1 MTDQHLPVGKK
12 ERAKITVP
20 DRLDRPA
27 IGMEA
32 EFALVVDDEQ
42 ADPVKIFGSPAAFM
56 RESGPHRLGSSYHIP
71 TGGAVYFDTGVI
83 EVVTP
88 VIEIDDGCAPRA
100 VRSLWEGIH
109 YVRAE
114 LDDWEKRTGRS
125 ARLMGFSTHYN
136 VSLDGVLEEKG
147 ERSASKLAML
157 LTHILA
163 VPVMMLA
170 ANRKSTGVG
179 VRPRGERV
187 EVTVDFTPSPALMVA
202 TATLVTA
209 VIREVATWRSF
220 DLSMLE
226 RKGMPR
232 IKGFRP
238 VPHTSRQG
246 WLARNTSFPENP
258 FIVPLD
264 RIQWPLVGGG
274 WASLRQIAKRCVRPF
289 RRPLR
294 EIGDRP
300 TLDLIYAVLRKR
312 KPSFLDRLDRP
323 PEYEDVG
330 RLCGWDD
337 LYLDTQLRRSRYEEI
352 LIRTTAR
359 QRVAIHGEVFQ
370 TRGTQGWSRVVLESE
385 RTGRRRVVGIDYL
398 VTQQPR
404 WL

>member
-1 MTDQHLPVGKK
+1 MTDLHLPVGKK
-12 ERAKITVP
+12 EQAKITVP
-20 DRLDRPA
+20 ERLDQPA

-42 ADPVKIFGSPAAFM
+42 ADPVKVFGSPAAFI
-56 RESGPHRLGSSYHIP
+56 RDSGPHRLGSSYHIP

-88 VIEIDDGCAPRA
+88 VIEIEPHCAARA

-109 YVRAE
+109 YVRGE
-114 LDDWEKRTGRS
+114 LDDWEARTGRS
-125 ARLMGFSTHYN
+125 ARLVGFSTHYN
-136 VSLDGVLEEKG
+136 VSLDGLLDESG
-147 ERSASKLAML
+147 ERSSSKLAML

-209 VIREVATWRSF
+209 VIREVATWPSF
-220 DLSMLE
+220 DLSALD
-226 RKGMPR
+226 RRRIPR
-232 IKGFRP
+232 IKGFHP

-246 WLARNTSFPENP
+246 WLARNTCFPENP
-258 FIVPLD
+258 FTAPVD

-274 WASLRQIAKRCVRPF
+274 WASLRQIARRCVRPF
-289 RRPLR
+289 RHPIR

-300 TLDLIYAVLRKR
+300 TLNLLYAVLRKR
-312 KPSFLDRLDRP
+312 KPSLLDLIDRP
-323 PEYEDVG
+323 AEYEDVG
-330 RLCGWDD
+330 RLCGWND
-337 LYLDTQLRRSRYEEI
+337 LYLDTQLRRSRYEEV
-352 LIRTTAR
+352 LIRTTAG
-359 QRVAIHGEVFQ
+359 QRVAIHGEVFR

-385 RTGRRRVVGIDYL
+385 RTGRRQVVGIDYL
-398 VTQQPR
+398 VTQRPR